1 MIMVF
6 DNISTSSAGVLV
18 ILVLLLI
25 SSRRYR
31 LPPGPPG
38 NVAVEF
44 TESPMPVL
52 FDKWRK
58 QYGPIF
64 SFKIGTKLAIVL
76 NNIKATSD
84 LLDKKGDIYSS
95 RPRLVVAHDILSGGK
110 RGLSAPYGDHWRRWR
125 KLQHMGMNERAAVYY
140 REQQTLE
147 AAIVLRDLLADGGNS
162 HDEILWRFVT
172 SVVLGVSYGCHWL
185 QIRIL
190 MSYGKS
196 DANHHRRTVPGQC
209 RSLNIDRSLLYY
221 HHQRPRKWP
230 SLLWLPKPLQWFRPA
245 LTMFEEIRAND
256 TETYLDFFNGVKRRF
271 EAGIAKECMGTYSL
285 SKGGNQGMTDVE
297 VAYALSAPFSA
308 GVDTTLST
316 IQWCLVAVVTYPDIT
331 TRIQEELDNVVGR
344 DRLPTFDDEGS
355 LPYLA
360 AFIKE
365 VTRRLWRPAV
375 PLAIPHATSK
385 SDVYAGYDIP
395 AGTTVYGNINALV
408 KIPSLFEDPETF
420 NPSRFLK
427 PHSPVGG
434 NWKGKVEGEFTIP
447 FGFGRRVCPGI
458 HVALQ
463 STFISVARILWAF
476 DIRPAADGSRVD
488 ATKTVNLGLARIP
501 APFYISVSVRHEHAL
516 RLIENESRDAELRLR
531 EWEF

>member
-1 MIMVF
+1 
-6 DNISTSSAGVLV
+6 
-18 ILVLLLI
+18 
-25 SSRRYR
+25 
-31 LPPGPPG
+31 
-38 NVAVEF
+38 
-44 TESPMPVL
+44 MPVL

-76 NNIKATSD
+76 NDIKATSD

-110 RGLSAPYGDHWRRWR
+110 RGLSAPYGNHWRRWR

-147 AAIVLRDLLADGGNS
+147 AAIVLRDLLADGGNG
-162 HDEILWRFVT
+162 HDEILRRFVT
-172 SVVLGVSYGCHWL
+172 SVVLGVSYGCRVRDL
-185 QIRIL
+185 KTDKMVNYNYKAIL
-190 MSYGKS
+190 EYQRAS
-196 DANHHRRTVPGQC
+196 VPGKY
-209 RSLNIDRSLLYY
+209 IVET
-221 HHQRPRKWP
+221 WP

-245 LTMFEEIRAND
+245 LTMLEEIRAND
-256 TETYLDFFNGVKRRF
+256 TETYLDFFNGVKRRL

-344 DRLPTFDDEGS
+344 DRLPMFDDEGS
-355 LPYLA
+355 LPYLV

-365 VTRRLWRPAV
+365 VTRRVFL

-385 SDVYAGYDIP
+385 SDIYAGYDIP
-395 AGTTVYGNINALV
+395 AGTTVYGNIDALV
-408 KIPSLFEDPETF
+408 KDPSLFEDPETF

-427 PHSPVGG
+427 PHGPVGG
-434 NWKGKVEGEFTIP
+434 NWKGKVEGEFTMP

-476 DIRPAADGSRVD
+476 DVRPAADGSRVD
-488 ATKTVNLGLARIP
+488 LTKTVNLGLTRIP
-501 APFYISVSVRHEHAL
+501 APFHISVSVRHAGAL
-516 RLIENESRDAELRLR
+516 RLIENESRDAELRLT
-531 EWEF
+531 EWEY

>member
-1 MIMVF
+1 
-6 DNISTSSAGVLV
+6 
-18 ILVLLLI
+18 
-25 SSRRYR
+25 
-31 LPPGPPG
+31 
-38 NVAVEF
+38 
-44 TESPMPVL
+44 
-52 FDKWRK
+52 
-58 QYGPIF
+58 
-64 SFKIGTKLAIVL
+64 VL
-76 NNIKATSD
+76 NDIKATSD

-110 RGLSAPYGDHWRRWR
+110 RGLSAPYGDHWRKWR
-125 KLQHMGMNERAAVYY
+125 KLQHKGMNERATVYY

-147 AAIVLRDLLADGGNS
+147 AAIVLRDLLADGGNG
-162 HDEILWRFVT
+162 HDESLRRFVT
-172 SVVLGVSYGCHWL
+172 SVVLGVSYGCRVRDL
-185 QIRIL
+185 KTDKMVNYNYKAIL
-190 MSYGKS
+190 GMCFYTL
-196 DANHHRRTVPGQC
+196 HMPGQC
-209 RSLNIDRSLLYY
+209 RSLDVDGSLLHY

-245 LTMFEEIRAND
+245 LTMLEEIRAND
-256 TETYLDFFNGVKRRF
+256 TETYLDFFNGVKRRL

-285 SKGGNQGMTDVE
+285 STGGNQGMTDVE

-344 DRLPTFDDEGS
+344 DRLPTFDDERS
-355 LPYLA
+355 LPYLV

-365 VTRRLWRPAV
+365 VTRRVSVV
-375 PLAIPHATSK
+375 PLAVPHATSK

-395 AGTTVYGNINALV
+395 AGTTVYGNIDALV
-408 KIPSLFEDPETF
+408 KDPSLFEDPETF
-420 NPSRFLK
+420 NPSR
-427 PHSPVGG
+427 PVGG
-434 NWKGKVEGEFTIP
+434 NWKGKVEGEFTMP

-476 DIRPAADGSRVD
+476 DVRPAADGSRVD
-488 ATKTVNLGLARIP
+488 PTKTVNLGLVHIP
-501 APFYISVSVRHEHAL
+501 APFHISVSVRHEDAL
-516 RLIENESRDAELRLR
+516 HLIENESRDAELRLR